1 MSPAPNIFCRNILL
15 KGLESYRWVVNRNND
30 STCIILLP
38 DLCAI
43 VDSFLSPLPPMGTAN
58 FCFHTAS
65 FLIKVPCRTV
75 FSACII
81 VCCEPLQHC
90 ICIKWFYFPGSHLH
104 LRLNVEDTVANPLHC
119 CLLSGC
125 TSQRLVVPLKVCPPP
140 VSESPFRGLFKGE
153 SSSAWLGGFSCSGQ
167 NEGSQCLLSAG
178 MSGAGGSEKH
188 TWFPPSSP
196 A

>member
-58 FCFHTAS
+58 FCFHTAR

-90 ICIKWFYFPGSHLH
+90 ICIKWFNFPGSHLH

-140 VSESPFRGLFKGE
+140 PSPRALFVVYLKE
-153 SSSAWLGGFSCSGQ
+153 KAAQLG
-167 NEGSQCLLSAG
+167 
-178 MSGAGGSEKH
+178 
-188 TWFPPSSP
+188 
-196 A
+196 